1 MTDER
6 YRVLDCTTY
15 QLRHRQRYT
24 QIDMLSALVDM
35 ITVTK
40 RSLAFSFSHSLLR
53 VRQGLGIMPHV
64 VLLCEWEVVDSC
76 SSLRLTLDFRAQ
88 RGGAL
93 EAGQPTTRFGI
104 ITALCRKDKRIS
116 RI

>member
-1 MTDER
+1 
-6 YRVLDCTTY
+6 
-15 QLRHRQRYT
+15 
-24 QIDMLSALVDM
+24 MLSALVNM

-53 VRQGLGIMPHV
+53 VRPGSGIMPHV
-64 VLLCEWEVVDSC
+64 VLCEWEVSRLFSYGC

>member
-6 YRVLDCTTY
+6 FRVLDCTTY

-24 QIDMLSALVDM
+24 QIDRLSALVNM

-53 VRQGLGIMPHV
+53 VRPGLGTMPHV
-64 VLLCEWEVVDSC
+64 VLSEWEVVDS
-76 SSLRLTLDFRAQ
+76 LAMVVAHL
-88 RGGAL
+88 G
-93 EAGQPTTRFGI
+93 
-104 ITALCRKDKRIS
+104 
-116 RI
+116 